1 MAAVTTLAVLLSVR
15 YDALAIAVLGLIGGF
30 LTPVLLSTGRD
41 NQVGLFTYVALLD
54 AGVLALAYFKRWRS
68 LDFMSFAGT
77 VLMFF
82 GWSFIHYN
90 AGKLWPTVFF
100 LTLFFLMFAALSVA
114 HNVVPRRL
122 SRWHDILIV
131 IANATFYFGTTYG
144 LLDWAGYDRALGS
157 FALVVSAF
165 FVLLFYAAW
174 TRHRADRLLAH
185 AYAGAAVT
193 FFTMAVAIQT
203 DQHWVTIGWAA
214 EGLMLVWVGMRAEES
229 AARHAALA
237 VFAVAL
243 AHWFGWDVDATSYRE
258 GAAFVP
264 LLNRRA
270 LSCAALVGALVGAAW
285 LHRREEARV
294 LREERDGRAPTDE
307 GHGWIGAALEEH
319 SAAATLYTLAANA
332 LALALLTLDL
342 NDYFERRLAAAGD
355 EAHAAGRV
363 ENARSFSV
371 TALWTFYAAAMFA
384 LGVRRRFRALRYIAL
399 ALLGMATV
407 KALASD
413 LAFYAAPW
421 HVPLLNQTCMA
432 FALLVAAYAFAVR
445 LYRGAAPAP
454 DDGESAV
461 IPVLVVVG
469 NLLAV
474 VALSAEAFGYF
485 AVHAGEL
492 AGGRPRD
499 MYLAQQLSLS
509 LVWALYG
516 GGLLLFGYLKENRLL
531 RLLGLLLLSL
541 TTLKV
546 FFLDLSALDRAYRI
560 ISFVALGAILLAVS
574 YLYQKS
580 QRRADGAR
588 EETTDGEEP
597 VADEAT

>member
-1 MAAVTTLAVLLSVR
+1 
-15 YDALAIAVLGLIGGF
+15 
-30 LTPVLLSTGRD
+30 
-41 NQVGLFTYVALLD
+41 
-54 AGVLALAYFKRWRS
+54 
-68 LDFMSFAGT
+68 
-77 VLMFF
+77 
-82 GWSFIHYN
+82 
-90 AGKLWPTVFF
+90 
-100 LTLFFLMFAALSVA
+100 
-114 HNVVPRRL
+114 
-122 SRWHDILIV
+122 
-131 IANATFYFGTTYG
+131 
-144 LLDWAGYDRALGS
+144 
-157 FALVVSAF
+157 
-165 FVLLFYAAW
+165 
-174 TRHRADRLLAH
+174 
-185 AYAGAAVT
+185 
-193 FFTMAVAIQT
+193 MAVAIQT

-214 EGLMLVWVGMRAEES
+214 EGLMLVWVGLRADES

-270 LSCAALVGALVGAAW
+270 LSCAALVGALAGAAW
-285 LHRREEARV
+285 LHRREELRV
-294 LREERDGRAPTDE
+294 LREELDGRAPTGEGRAPTDE
-307 GHGWIGAALEEH
+307 GRGVLGAALEEH

-454 DDGESAV
+454 DDGERAV

-492 AGGRPRD
+492 AGGKPRD

-516 GGLLLFGYLKENRLL
+516 GGLLLFGYLKEQPPAPPARPAAPEPDDAQGLLPRPLRARPRLPHHLLRRPRRDPPRRLL
-531 RLLGLLLLSL
+531 PLP
-541 TTLKV
+541 
-546 FFLDLSALDRAYRI
+546 
-560 ISFVALGAILLAVS
+560 
-574 YLYQKS
+574 
-580 QRRADGAR
+580 
-588 EETTDGEEP
+588 EEP
-597 VADEAT
+597 AAHRPRESGDDRRRSACRRRSDMNGASEGATRATP

>member
-1 MAAVTTLAVLLSVR
+1 
-15 YDALAIAVLGLIGGF
+15 
-30 LTPVLLSTGRD
+30 
-41 NQVGLFTYVALLD
+41 
-54 AGVLALAYFKRWRS
+54 
-68 LDFMSFAGT
+68 
-77 VLMFF
+77 
-82 GWSFIHYN
+82 
-90 AGKLWPTVFF
+90 
-100 LTLFFLMFAALSVA
+100 
-114 HNVVPRRL
+114 
-122 SRWHDILIV
+122 
-131 IANATFYFGTTYG
+131 
-144 LLDWAGYDRALGS
+144 
-157 FALVVSAF
+157 
-165 FVLLFYAAW
+165 VLLFYAAW

-185 AYAGAAVT
+185 SYAGAAVT

-270 LSCAALVGALVGAAW
+270 LSCAALVGALAGAAW
-285 LHRREEARV
+285 LHRREELRV
-294 LREERDGRAPTDE
+294 LGEEEGGRAPTGEGRAHADE
-307 GHGWIGAALEEH
+307 GRGVLGAALEEH

-461 IPVLVVVG
+461 IPVLVVAG

-492 AGGRPRD
+492 AGGKPRD

-580 QRRADGAR
+580 QRRTDR
-588 EETTDGEEP
+588 ERPETTDGEAP